1 MPEFAKS
8 SDGTSIAYD
17 VAGTGPALVITGG
30 AFNTR
35 HSPGELVGLLAPHF
49 TVYTWDRRGRGDS
62 GNTLPYAVEREVEDL
77 AAVIAAAGGSAF
89 AYGHSSGAILTLE
102 AAMSG
107 AAMSKIAVYEPPYV
121 PGNAEAMEGVQPALD
136 AGDPALAALT
146 FVKGT
151 GAENTDGLTNSP
163 WWPSMVA
170 IAATLPHD
178 LALTGDGI
186 VPALR
191 LGGIHVPVLVMDGG
205 ASPEWSAN
213 AAIAIESAVPEGLR
227 RTVEGQDHNVAPTSL
242 APVLI
247 DYFNERKKFAKS

>member
-8 SDGTSIAYD
+8 TDGTSLAYD
-17 VAGTGPALVITGG
+17 VAGSGPALVITGG

-35 HSPGELVGLLAPHF
+35 HSPGELVALLAPHF

-62 GNTLPYAVEREVEDL
+62 GNTVRYAVERETDDL
-77 AAVIAAAGGSAF
+77 AAVIGAAGGSAL

-102 AAMSG
+102 AAMRG
-107 AAMSKIAVYEPPYV
+107 AGMSKIAVYEPPYV
-121 PGNAEAMEGVQPALD
+121 PENMAAMAGVQPALD

-151 GAENTDGLTNSP
+151 GAENTDGLTQSP

-170 IAATLPHD
+170 IADTLPHD

-186 VPALR
+186 VPTER
-191 LGGIHVPVLVMDGG
+191 LAGIHVPVLVMDGG
-205 ASPEWSAN
+205 TSPAWAAR
-213 AAIAIESAVPEGLR
+213 AAIAIQSAVADGRR
-227 RTVEGQDHNVAPTSL
+227 RTVEGQDHNVAPSSL
-242 APVLI
+242 APALI
-247 DYFNERKKFAKS
+247 EFFD

>member
-1 MPEFAKS
+1 MPEFVKS
-8 SDGTSIAYD
+8 TDGTSIAYD
-17 VAGTGPALVITGG
+17 VAGIGPSLVITGG

-62 GNTLPYAVEREVEDL
+62 GDTPPYSVERETDDL
-77 AAVIAAAGGSAF
+77 AAVIQAAGGAAL

-102 AAMSG
+102 AAMRG

-121 PGNAEAMEGVQPALD
+121 PDNLAAMAGVQPALD

-151 GAENTDGLTNSP
+151 GAENTDGLTQSP

-170 IAATLPHD
+170 LADTLPYD
-178 LALTGDGI
+178 LALTSDGI
-186 VPALR
+186 VPVGR
-191 LGGIHVPVLVMDGG
+191 LAAIRQPLLVMDGG
-205 ASPEWSAN
+205 ASPEWAAN
-213 AAIAIESAVPEGLR
+213 AALAIESAVADGRR
-227 RTVEGQDHNVAPTSL
+227 RTLQGQGHDVAAAVL
-242 APVLI
+242 APVLTQ
-247 DYFNERKKFAKS
+247 FFG

>member
-1 MPEFAKS
+1 MAGMPEFAKS
-8 SDGTSIAYD
+8 KDGTSIAYD
-17 VAGTGPALVITGG
+17 VAGSGPALVLTGG

-62 GNTLPYAVEREVEDL
+62 GNTLPYSVERETDDL
-77 AAVIAAAGGSAF
+77 AAVIDAAGGSAL

-102 AAMSG
+102 AAMRG
-107 AAMSKIAVYEPPYV
+107 AAMSRIAVYEAPYV
-121 PGNAEAMEGVQPALD
+121 PDNLAAMAGVQPALD
-136 AGDPALAALT
+136 AGDPSLAALT

-151 GAENTDGLTNSP
+151 GAENTDGLTQSP

-170 IAATLPHD
+170 IAGTLPYD

-186 VPALR
+186 VPVGR
-191 LGGIHVPVLVMDGG
+191 LAAIQVPLLAMDGG
-205 ASPEWSAN
+205 ASPAWAAN
-213 AAIAIESAVPEGLR
+213 AATAIASAVANGSRQTLD
-227 RTVEGQDHNVAPTSL
+227 GQNHNVAPASL

-247 DYFNERKKFAKS
+247 EFLE

>member
-8 SDGTSIAYD
+8 ADGTSIAYD
-17 VAGTGPALVITGG
+17 VAGSGRAVVITGG

-35 HSPGELVGLLAPHF
+35 QSPGALVGLLATQF

-62 GNTLPYAVEREVEDL
+62 GNTLPYAIERETDDL
-77 AAVIAAAGGSAF
+77 SAVIDAAGGSAL

-102 AAMSG
+102 AALRG

-121 PGNAEAMEGVQPALD
+121 PDNLAAMAGVQPALD
-136 AGDPALAALT
+136 AGDNSLAALT
-146 FVKGT
+146 FVNGT
-151 GAENTDGLTNSP
+151 GAENTDGLTQSP

-170 IAATLPHD
+170 MAGSLPHD

-186 VPALR
+186 VPVGR
-191 LGGIHVPVLVMDGG
+191 LAGIHVPLLVMDGG
-205 ASPEWSAN
+205 ASPAWA
-213 AAIAIESAVPEGLR
+213 ADAAVAIAAAVADGTR
-227 RTVEGQDHNVAPTSL
+227 RTVQGQDHNVAPDVL

-247 DYFNERKKFAKS
+247 DFFS

>member
-8 SDGTSIAYD
+8 TDGTSIAYD
-17 VAGTGPALVITGG
+17 VAGSGPALVITGG

-62 GNTLPYAVEREVEDL
+62 GNTLPYSIERETDDL
-77 AAVIAAAGGSAF
+77 AAVIAAAGGTAL

-102 AAMSG
+102 AAMRG
-107 AAMSKIAVYEPPYV
+107 AAVTKIAVYEPPYV
-121 PGNAEAMEGVQPALD
+121 PENVEAMAGVQPALD

-151 GAENTDGLTNSP
+151 GAENTDGLTQSP

-170 IAATLPHD
+170 IAGTLPHD
-178 LALTGDGI
+178 LALTGDGV
-186 VPALR
+186 VPTER
-191 LGGIHVPVLVMDGG
+191 LAGIHVPLLVMDGG
-205 ASPEWSAN
+205 ASPPWAAN
-213 AAIAIESAVPEGLR
+213 AAIAIESAVPNGR
-227 RTVEGQDHNVAPTSL
+227 RRSVEGENHNVAASSL
-242 APVLI
+242 APVLVEF
-247 DYFNERKKFAKS
+247 FN